1 MDKFYLM
8 IDHRNDEKNKEKE
21 LQQISDNAKK
31 LSEKIKSQYASSPKT
46 LRKIISNENFI
57 KYQWPWI
64 L

>member
-1 MDKFYLM
+1 MDKYYLI
-8 IDHRNDEKNKEKE
+8 IDCKNDEKKKEE
-21 LQQISDNAKK
+21 DLQQKKENPKK
-31 LSEKIKSQYASSPKT
+31 LSEKIQSQYASSPKT

>member
-8 IDHRNDEKNKEKE
+8 IDHMNEEN
-21 LQQISDNAKK
+21 IKK
-31 LSEKIKSQYASSPKT
+31 LSDKIKSQYASSPKT